1 LGVQYDLG
9 LQKLSFHFFSLEHER
24 SLPCPGVIF
33 YPAVSTAIFAYPAPA
48 TERIQFQL
56 KMT

>member
-9 LQKLSFHFFSLEHER
+9 LQNLSFHFFSLEHER
-24 SLPCPGVIF
+24 PGVIF
-33 YPAVSTAIFAYPAPA
+33 YQAVSTAIFAYPAPA
-48 TERIQFQL
+48 TKRIQFQL